1 MKNTS
6 EEYHTI
12 KVSHEQSG
20 KRFDQALTESL
31 QKYSR
36 SLIKKWIEKGNG
48 LLNGTIAKPNSKVSE
63 GDIITLEAILEQHK
77 DLHPQEVEFKL
88 VDTSETYIVLDKP
101 AGVVVHPGSGNRDMT
116 LVNGLISKFPELSV
130 LPRAGLI
137 HRIDKDTSG
146 LLLVARTVEAYHC
159 LNQQMQNR
167 QIGRTYQAIVNGVLV
182 AGETINQPIGRHQI
196 KRIKMQVNRRGK
208 EAITHFRVREKF
220 RKHSLLELQLAT
232 GRTHQIR
239 VHLAWKGYPIVGDK
253 LYGWRPIS
261 PQNPD
266 PSLKELID
274 SFPRQALHAKKLSFF
289 EPESKKLIELRSEAP
304 NDFQNLLIQL
314 RRDLSRS

>member
-12 KVSHEQSG
+12 RISHEQSG

-31 QKYSR
+31 KKYSR
-36 SLIKKWIEKGNG
+36 SSIKKWIEKGNG
-48 LLNGTIAKPNSKVSE
+48 LLNGTIAKPNSKVAE
-63 GDIITLEAILEQHK
+63 GDIITLETILEK
-77 DLHPQEVEFKL
+77 DKSLQPQEVEFKL
-88 VDTSETYIVLDKP
+88 IDTAESYIVLDKP
-101 AGVVVHPGSGNRDMT
+101 AGVVVHPAPGNRDMT

-167 QIGRTYQAIVNGVLV
+167 QIGRTYQAIVNGVLI
-182 AGETINQPIGRHQI
+182 AGGTINQPIGRHQI

-208 EAITHFRVREKF
+208 EAITNYRVKEKF
-220 RKHSLLELQLAT
+220 RKHSLLELRLET

-266 PSLKELID
+266 PKLKKSID
-274 SFPRQALHAKKLSFF
+274 SFPRQALHAKKISFL
-289 EPESKKLIELRSEAP
+289 EPESEKLIELHSETP
-304 NDFQNLLIQL
+304 SDIQKLLIKL
-314 RRDLSRS
+314 RKDLSRS

>member
-12 KVSHEQSG
+12 RISHEQSG

-31 QKYSR
+31 KKYSR
-36 SLIKKWIEKGNG
+36 SSIKKWIEKGNG
-48 LLNGTIAKPNSKVSE
+48 LLNGAIAKPNSKVSE
-63 GDIITLEAILEQHK
+63 GDIITLETILEK
-77 DLHPQEVEFKL
+77 DKSLQPQEVEFKL
-88 VDTSETYIVLDKP
+88 IDTSENYIVLDKP
-101 AGVVVHPGSGNRDMT
+101 AGVVVHPAPGNRDMT

-146 LLLVARTVEAYHC
+146 LLLVARTIEAYHC

-167 QIGRTYQAIVNGVLV
+167 QIGRTYQAIVNGVLI
-182 AGETINQPIGRHQI
+182 AGGTINQPIGRHQI

-208 EAITHFRVREKF
+208 EAITYYRVKEKF
-220 RKHSLLELQLAT
+220 RRHSLLELKLET

-266 PSLKELID
+266 PKLKELID
-274 SFPRQALHAKKLSFF
+274 SLPRQALHAKKISFL
-289 EPESKKLIELRSEAP
+289 EPESEKLIELHSETP
-304 NDFQNLLIQL
+304 SDFQKLLIHL
-314 RRDLSRS
+314 RKDLSRS

>member
-12 KVSHEQSG
+12 RISHEQSG

-31 QKYSR
+31 KKYSR
-36 SLIKKWIEKGNG
+36 SSIKKWIEKGNG
-48 LLNGTIAKPNSKVSE
+48 LLNGAIAKPNSKVAE
-63 GDIITLEAILEQHK
+63 GDIITLETILEK
-77 DLHPQEVEFKL
+77 DKSLQPQEVEFKL
-88 VDTSETYIVLDKP
+88 IDTAESYIVLDKP
-101 AGVVVHPGSGNRDMT
+101 AGVVVHPAPGNRDMT

-167 QIGRTYQAIVNGVLV
+167 QIGRTYQAIVNGVLI
-182 AGETINQPIGRHQI
+182 AGGTINQPIGRHQI

-208 EAITHFRVREKF
+208 EAITNYRVKEKF
-220 RKHSLLELQLAT
+220 RKHSLLELRLET

-266 PSLKELID
+266 PKLKKSID
-274 SFPRQALHAKKLSFF
+274 SFPRQALHAKKISFL
-289 EPESKKLIELRSEAP
+289 EPESEKLIELHSETP
-304 NDFQNLLIQL
+304 SDIQKLLIEL

>member
-1 MKNTS
+1 MKKTS

-12 KVSHEQSG
+12 KISLEQSG

-31 QKYSR
+31 KKYSR
-36 SLIKKWIEKGNG
+36 SSIKKWIEKGNG

-63 GDIITLEAILEQHK
+63 GDIITLETILEENKSLQ
-77 DLHPQEVEFKL
+77 PQEVEFKL

-101 AGVVVHPGSGNRDMT
+101 AGVVVHPAPGNRDMT

-146 LLLVARTVEAYHC
+146 LLLVARTIEAYRC

-167 QIGRTYQAIVNGVLV
+167 QIGRTYQAIVNGVLI
-182 AGETINQPIGRHQI
+182 AGETINQPIGRHQT

-208 EAITHFRVREKF
+208 EAITHYRVKEKF
-220 RKHSLLELQLAT
+220 RKHSLLELQLET

-266 PSLKELID
+266 PKLKELID
-274 SFPRQALHAKKLSFF
+274 SFPRQALHAKKISFLQPQS
-289 EPESKKLIELRSEAP
+289 EKLIELDSETP
-304 NDFQNLLIQL
+304 SDFKRLLLQL

>member
-12 KVSHEQSG
+12 RISHEQSG

-31 QKYSR
+31 KKYSR
-36 SLIKKWIEKGNG
+36 SSIKKWIEKGNG
-48 LLNGTIAKPNSKVSE
+48 LLNGAIAKPNSKVAE
-63 GDIITLEAILEQHK
+63 GDIITLETILEK
-77 DLHPQEVEFKL
+77 DKSLQPQEVEFKL
-88 VDTSETYIVLDKP
+88 IDTAESYIVLDKP
-101 AGVVVHPGSGNRDMT
+101 AGVVVHPAPGNRDMT

-167 QIGRTYQAIVNGVLV
+167 QIGRTYQAIVNGVLI
-182 AGETINQPIGRHQI
+182 AGGTINQPIGRHQI

-208 EAITHFRVREKF
+208 EAITNYRVKEKF
-220 RKHSLLELQLAT
+220 RKHSLLELRLET

-266 PSLKELID
+266 PKLKKSID
-274 SFPRQALHAKKLSFF
+274 SFPRQALHAKKISFL
-289 EPESKKLIELRSEAP
+289 EPESEKLIELHSETP
-304 NDFQNLLIQL
+304 SDIQKLLIKL
-314 RRDLSRS
+314 RKDLSRS

>member
-12 KVSHEQSG
+12 RISHEQSG

-31 QKYSR
+31 KKYSR
-36 SLIKKWIEKGNG
+36 SSIKKWIEKGNG
-48 LLNGTIAKPNSKVSE
+48 LLNGALAKPNSKVSE
-63 GDIITLEAILEQHK
+63 GDIITLETILEK
-77 DLHPQEVEFKL
+77 DKSLRPQQVEFKL
-88 VDTSETYIVLDKP
+88 IDTSESYIVLDKP
-101 AGVVVHPGSGNRDMT
+101 AGVVVHPAPGNRDMT

-146 LLLVARTVEAYHC
+146 LLLAARTAEAYHC

-167 QIGRTYQAIVNGVLV
+167 QIGRTYQAIVNGVLI
-182 AGETINQPIGRHQI
+182 AGGTINQPIGRHQI

-208 EAITHFRVREKF
+208 EAITHYRVKEKF
-220 RKHSLLELQLAT
+220 RKHSLLELKLET

-266 PSLKELID
+266 PKLKGLID
-274 SFPRQALHAKKLSFF
+274 SFPRQALHAKKLSFLD
-289 EPESKKLIELRSEAP
+289 PESEKLIELHSETP
-304 NDFQNLLIQL
+304 GDFQKLLIQL

>member
-101 AGVVVHPGSGNRDMT
+101 AGVVVHPGPGNRDMT

-196 KRIKMQVNRRGK
+196 KRIKMQVTRRGK
-208 EAITHFRVREKF
+208 EAITHFRVKEKF
-220 RKHSLLELQLAT
+220 RKHSLLELQLET

-274 SFPRQALHAKKLSFF
+274 SFPRQALHAKKLSFL
-289 EPESKKLIELRSEAP
+289 EPESKKLIELHSEAP

>member
-12 KVSHEQSG
+12 RISHEQSG
-20 KRFDQALTESL
+20 KRFDQALTEAL
-31 QKYSR
+31 KKYSR
-36 SLIKKWIEKGNG
+36 TSIKKWIEKGNG
-48 LLNGTIAKPNSKVSE
+48 LLNGAVAKPNSKVSE
-63 GDIITLEAILEQHK
+63 GDIITLKAKLEEDKSLQ
-77 DLHPQEVEFKL
+77 PQEVEFKL
-88 VDTSETYIVLDKP
+88 IDTSKTYIVLDKP
-101 AGVVVHPGSGNRDMT
+101 AGVVVHPAPGNRDMT

-137 HRIDKDTSG
+137 HRIDKDTTG
-146 LLLVARTVEAYHC
+146 LLLVARTLEAYHC

-167 QIGRTYQAIVNGVLV
+167 QIGRTYQAITNGVLI
-182 AGETINQPIGRHQI
+182 AGETINQPIGRHRV
-196 KRIKMQVNRRGK
+196 KRIKMQVSGRGR
-208 EAITHFRVREKF
+208 EAITHFRVKEKF
-220 RKHSLLELQLAT
+220 RKHSLLELQLET

-266 PSLKELID
+266 PKLKGLID
-274 SFPRQALHAKKLSFF
+274 SFPRQALHAEKISFL
-289 EPESKKLIELRSEAP
+289 EPESKKLIELHSEIP
-304 NDFQNLLIQL
+304 SDFQTLLQQL
-314 RRDLSRS
+314 RCDLSRS